1 MMSLFHEYFLA
12 FLHPFKNQ
20 EALRLIRDRA
30 MDVSGTR
37 PLRLAGDLFE
47 EDEIPTSGELEQASS
62 LDFVEVLGMSWFFAA
77 IEGFYAILA
86 LHLGQVFFQSWST
99 PNDLALLLPIET
111 TMYTQRVL
119 LTAALAKVVFFPLIF
134 WFYAKFWK
142 VLIKFFAG
150 LFQVAGDLNKIVDQ
164 VVNQSMTAHFMLS
177 VPIFGRML
185 RHLFGLLHL
194 FAGLRN
200 NLQMSVLQS
209 VVIILSPAII
219 MTMITSFFMVSILY
233 LSSVSF

>member
-1 MMSLFHEYFLA
+1 MMMLFHEYFLA

-20 EALRLIRDRA
+20 ETFRLLREKALDLT
-30 MDVSGTR
+30 GTR
-37 PLRLAGDLFE
+37 PLRIAGDLFE
-47 EDEIPTSGELEQASS
+47 DDLPTTQELEQASALS
-62 LDFVEVLGMSWFFAA
+62 FEEVLGVSWFFAA

-86 LHLGQVFFQSWST
+86 LHLGQAFFQSWQT
-99 PNDLALLLPIET
+99 PNDLALLLPFQT

-119 LTAALAKVVFFPLIF
+119 LTAALAKVVFFPIIF
-134 WFYAKFWK
+134 WAYAKFWK
-142 VLIKFFAG
+142 ILIKFFAG
-150 LFQVAGDLNKIVDQ
+150 LFQAQGDLNKITDQ

-177 VPIFGRML
+177 IPIFGKML
-185 RHLFGLLHL
+185 RHLFGLLHI

-219 MTMITSFFMVSILY
+219 MTMLSSFFMVTVLY
-233 LSSVSF
+233 LLSVSF

>member
-1 MMSLFHEYFLA
+1 MMALFYEYFLA

-20 EALRLIRDRA
+20 ESLRLLRERA
-30 MDVSGTR
+30 LDITGTR

-47 EDEIPTSGELEQASS
+47 DDVPTTQEIEEVSTLSFL
-62 LDFVEVLGMSWFFAA
+62 EVLGVSWFFAA
-77 IEGFYAILA
+77 IEGFYAVLA
-86 LHLGQVFFQSWST
+86 LHLGQVFFQSWQA

-119 LTAALAKVVFFPLIF
+119 LTAALAKVVFFPLVF
-134 WFYAKFWK
+134 WLYAKFWT

-150 LFQVAGDLNKIVDQ
+150 LFQADGDLNKIADQ

-177 VPIFGRML
+177 IPVFGKML

-219 MTMITSFFMVSILY
+219 MTMLSSFFMVTVLY
-233 LSSVSF
+233 LLSVSF